1 MKINSVLIVSHMY
14 PRDYHPAGG
23 IFVHEQVK
31 ALRDAGVDARV
42 ITGEPFW
49 INTFHPFKV
58 ISALRAW
65 WRMGGYEWEL
75 HNDVP
80 VIKFPYIVSS
90 RFLPFQAH
98 FFTYRFGALR
108 CLGKMKRDF
117 SFQIIHAHTSFTD
130 GNAGVAIS
138 RKYKVPLVITEH
150 TGPFKVLTRTSFLRK
165 KTQAAINSAGCLIAV
180 SKSLFEDI
188 NRQVRLKHPDRA
200 IVLPNVVDVQSF
212 LQKKRKAEGSRINV
226 LWVGHFVPVKR
237 VGLLVKAFCEAVA
250 HEPRLKLTLVGT
262 GPLEAEL
269 KALVNELQI
278 AEYVNFAGAA
288 DRKQLPG
295 YYGGSD
301 FLVISSESETFGVV
315 AIEAMSCGV
324 PVLSTDCGGPADM
337 IVNSGLGSIVGMG
350 LDDLRDGLLSMAKRS
365 DNFDA
370 HYIRKYAEENFSASV
385 VADRMLEIYK
395 KLQ

>member
-1 MKINSVLIVSHMY
+1 MKINSVLVVSHMY

-49 INTFHPFKV
+49 INTFHPLRV
-58 ISALRAW
+58 ISALRSW
-65 WRMGGYEWEL
+65 WRMGEYEWEV

-80 VIKFPYIVSS
+80 VIRFPYIVSS

-108 CLGKMKRDF
+108 CLGKMKKDF

-150 TGPFKVLTRTSFLRK
+150 TGPFEVLTRTSFLRK

-188 NRQVRLKHPDRA
+188 NRQVRLKYPDRA
-200 IVLPNVVDVQSF
+200 IVLPNVVDVRSF
-212 LQKKRKAEGSRINV
+212 RQKKSKAEGNRINV

-237 VGLLVKAFCEAVA
+237 VALLVKAFCKAVA
-250 HEPRLKLTLVGT
+250 RDPRLHLTLVGT
-262 GPLEAEL
+262 GPLEAEVR
-269 KALVNELQI
+269 ALVDELQI
-278 AEYVNFAGAA
+278 MGNVDFAGPA

-295 YYGGSD
+295 YYGNSD

-350 LDDLRDGLLSMAKRS
+350 LDDLSDGLLSMAKRS
-365 DNFDA
+365 GDFDS

-385 VADRMLEIYK
+385 VAGRMLEIYK

>member
-1 MKINSVLIVSHMY
+1 MKINSVLVVSHMY

-49 INTFHPFKV
+49 INTFNPLKV
-58 ISALRAW
+58 ISALRSW
-65 WRMGGYEWEL
+65 WRMGGYDWEV
-75 HNDVP
+75 HNEVP

-98 FFTYRFGALR
+98 FFTYRLGALR
-108 CLGKMKRDF
+108 CLEKIKRDF
-117 SFQIIHAHTSFTD
+117 SFEIIHAHTSFTD

-150 TGPFKVLTRTSFLRK
+150 TGPFEVLTRTSFLRK
-165 KTQAAINSAGCLIAV
+165 RTQAAINSAGCLIAV
-180 SKSLFEDI
+180 SRSLFDDI
-188 NRQVRLKHPDRA
+188 NRRVRLKHPDRA
-200 IVLPNVVDVQSF
+200 IILPNVVDVRRF
-212 LQKKRKAEGSRINV
+212 LQKKGKTEDGRINV

-237 VGLLVKAFCEAVA
+237 VALLLNAFCKAVA
-250 HEPRLKLTLVGT
+250 RDPRLNLTLVGK
-262 GPLEAEL
+262 GPLEAEV
-269 KALVNELQI
+269 KALADELQVT
-278 AEYVNFAGAA
+278 EHVNFAGAA
-288 DRKQLPG
+288 DRKQLPD
-295 YYGGSD
+295 YYGNSD

-337 IVNSGLGSIVGMG
+337 IVNSSLGSIVGMG
-350 LDDLRDGLLSMAKRS
+350 VDDLSDGLLSMAKRL
-365 DNFDA
+365 DDFDA
-370 HYIRKYAEENFSASV
+370 RYIRKYAEENFSASV
-385 VADRMLEIYK
+385 VAGRMLEIYK